1 MRGATARGSTDVGAQ
16 FGRLAAKIPARR
28 GPEALERLLQL
39 YAEDRVDGESA
50 TAFFGRIDLPRVKQ
64 SLADLERLS
73 PEDAVPADFID
84 LGEDAEFAPEVLDGE
99 CSA

>member
-1 MRGATARGSTDVGAQ
+1 M
-16 FGRLAAKIPARR
+16 
-28 GPEALERLLQL
+28 ALERLLEL
-39 YAEDRVDGESA
+39 YAAERHDGETA
-50 TAFFGRIDLPRVKQ
+50 AAFFRRVELGHLKQ
-64 SLADLERLS
+64 VLAELERLT